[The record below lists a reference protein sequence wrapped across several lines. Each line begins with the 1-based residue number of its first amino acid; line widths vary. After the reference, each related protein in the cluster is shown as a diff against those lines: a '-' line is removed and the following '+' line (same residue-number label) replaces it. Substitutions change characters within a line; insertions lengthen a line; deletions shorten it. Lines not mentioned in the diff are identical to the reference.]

1 MCHDGRVYP
10 SAEELVIYCEVAG
23 NECRPVTVEGWND
36 GLAHGIRE
44 WKRAFV
50 DGIECGYAIVSLLR
64 SMIITGESRRAS
76 H

>member
-1 MCHDGRVYP
+1 MHHEGRVYP
-10 SAEELVIYCEVAG
+10 SDEELVIYCEVAG

-36 GLAHGIRE
+36 GLARGIRE

-64 SMIITGESRRAS
+64 SMIIRDGGGRAS